1 MSPLYKNMKTFDIRI
16 KKKSTFFMFKQDL
29 TCLYKNNLFLSF
41 KPVPRLQLGDSWGSK
56 DNL

>member
-1 MSPLYKNMKTFDIRI
+1 MKTFDIRI